1 MSNKPD
7 NFIIGTDLK
16 LDGQVNLICVGVQ
29 DPTKP
34 IPEIINAF
42 QDEDAQYLYDIL
54 IGKEKLPKCSQEF
67 HIL

>member
-7 NFIIGTDLK
+7 SFVIGTDRK
-16 LDGQVNLICVGVQ
+16 LNGQVNLICVGVQ

-34 IPEIINAF
+34 VPQVINAF

-54 IGKEKLPKCSQEF
+54 IGEEKLPQRSQK
-67 HIL
+67 

>member
-7 NFIIGTDLK
+7 SFIIGTDRK

-29 DPTKP
+29 DPTRP
-34 IPEIINAF
+34 ISEIVNAF

-54 IGKEKLPKCSQEF
+54 IGKEKLPQHSQK
-67 HIL
+67 

>member
-1 MSNKPD
+1 MPNKPD
-7 NFIIGTDLK
+7 SFIIGTDRK

-34 IPEIINAF
+34 VPEIINTF

-54 IGKEKLPKCSQEF
+54 IGKEKLPRHSQK
-67 HIL
+67 

>member
-7 NFIIGTDLK
+7 SFVIGTDRK
-16 LDGQVNLICVGVQ
+16 LNGQVNLICVGVQ

-34 IPEIINAF
+34 VPQVINAF

-54 IGKEKLPKCSQEF
+54 LGKEKLPQRSQK
-67 HIL
+67 

>member
-1 MSNKPD
+1 MCDKPD
-7 NFIIGTDLK
+7 SFIIGTDRK

-34 IPEIINAF
+34 IPEVINAF

-54 IGKEKLPKCSQEF
+54 IGKEKLPKLSQK
-67 HIL
+67 

>member
-7 NFIIGTDLK
+7 NFIIGTDRK

-34 IPEIINAF
+34 IPEIVNAF
-42 QDEDAQYLYDIL
+42 KDEDAQYLYDIL
-54 IGKEKLPKCSQEF
+54 IGKEKLPQRSHK
-67 HIL
+67 

>member
-1 MSNKPD
+1 MPNKPD
-7 NFIIGTDLK
+7 SFIIGTDRK

-34 IPEIINAF
+34 IPEIVNAF

-54 IGKEKLPKCSQEF
+54 IGKEKLQQLSQK
-67 HIL
+67 